1 MNDVAT
7 SKSERHQLLLR
18 PQQINFFRDDN
29 NAAKR
34 TNTAPLSLYAAL
46 APFEDVEDGVARL
59 ANFLGDDVSGVHLLE
74 SVEDGV
80 SRLRDLLDHDI
91 SDYNCEDDDDDDADD
106 DDDEDDD
113 YDKHYEGISI
123 HGEEED
129 EDEEK
134 EIIKEC

>member
-1 MNDVAT
+1 
-7 SKSERHQLLLR
+7 
-18 PQQINFFRDDN
+18 
-29 NAAKR
+29 
-34 TNTAPLSLYAAL
+34 
-46 APFEDVEDGVARL
+46 VEDGVARL
-59 ANFLGDDVSGVHLLE
+59 ANFLGDDVSSVHLLE

-80 SRLRDLLDHDI
+80 SRRRDLLDHDI

-129 EDEEK
+129 EEK